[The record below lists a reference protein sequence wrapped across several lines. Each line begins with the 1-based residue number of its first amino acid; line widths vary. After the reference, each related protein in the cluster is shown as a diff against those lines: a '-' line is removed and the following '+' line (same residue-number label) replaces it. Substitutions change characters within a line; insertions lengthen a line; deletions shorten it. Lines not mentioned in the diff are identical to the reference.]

1 MPHRAAAGAL
11 VLIGILLAG
20 WALRRRSQSDLDG
33 NACHTML
40 STEWLEQRHTA
51 WNERIHIHARH
62 AMGHDHSAWGDT
74 ADRHRWH
81 LERRTRGV

>member
-1 MPHRAAAGAL
+1 
-11 VLIGILLAG
+11 
-20 WALRRRSQSDLDG
+20 
-33 NACHTML
+33 ML